1 MKPQGKWL
9 TRWML
14 PLGLLPA
21 PFFLLSLIFIHM
33 VFFFLSFSLFF
44 FPLFER
50 ISNLKKSHRI
60 LIEPCPDSNVCFTI
74 FLKYMYV
81 YVYDFYL
88 TYLRV
93 RCLLCLYSLIFQYA
107 FLKNKAILLTTV
119 IKFNVDLML
128 LSTPQSMVKFC
139 QLSQQYPLE
148 KFGLQFRIQS
158 RITDCI
164 FLSCLFS
171 LKQFLSLLLSV
182 MTSLS
187 F

>member
-1 MKPQGKWL
+1 MKPQGEWL

-21 PFFLLSLIFIHM
+21 SFFLLSLIFIHR
-33 VFFFLSFSLFF
+33 VLFFLSFFF
-44 FPLFER
+44 SPLFER

-60 LIEPCPDSNVCFTI
+60 LIEPCPDSNVCFNI
-74 FLKYMYV
+74 FFKYMYV

-88 TYLRV
+88 IYLRV
-93 RCLLCLYSLIFQYA
+93 RCLLCLYSLILQYA

-148 KFGLQFRIQS
+148 QFGLQFRIQS

-171 LKQFLSLLLSV
+171 LKQFLSRLLSV